1 MSGDVILA
9 TGTSKVPTFI
19 EYEVRPNLPQ
29 WTFLQDPCYTKN
41 STGDVIA
48 KPDCL

>member
-9 TGTSKVPTFI
+9 TGTSKVPTFM

-29 WTFLQDPCYTKN
+29 WTFLIDPCYTKN
-41 STGDVIA
+41 ATGDVIA
-48 KPDCL
+48 KLDCL